1 MSTKEVTAFRALN
14 VRERMVLVAD
24 WLGWQDEDL
33 SSGLRSVE
41 DAMKLYE
48 YSLRRNNTLS
58 EMADEWHRK
67 SLVAAIG
74 YNPLSQE
81 AQA

>member
-1 MSTKEVTAFRALN
+1 MSMKDVKNFRALN
-14 VRERMVLVAD
+14 VRERLAIVAD
-24 WLGWQDEDL
+24 WLGWNDEDL
-33 SSGLRSVE
+33 SFGLRSVD
-41 DAMKLYE
+41 DAVKLYE
-48 YSLRRNNTLS
+48 YSLKRDNALHG
-58 EMADEWHRK
+58 MVDQWHRN